1 MRDVIFTPQLAPMDR
16 GILST
21 IYIRPKKAMAEG
33 EVMDLLRT
41 AYAKERFV
49 RIVDHLPG
57 TKDTVDTNFC
67 DVTARVVRGR
77 ILLISCLD
85 NLVKGASGAAVQNFN
100 CLHGFPESTG
110 ML

>member
-1 MRDVIFTPQLAPMDR
+1 MVIFTPQLAPMDR

-21 IYIRPKKAMAEG
+21 IYAKPKGTLTEAAVMAC
-33 EVMDLLRT
+33 LRE
-41 AYAKERFV
+41 AYAGERFV
-49 RIVDHLPG
+49 RVVDHLPG

-67 DVTARVVRGR
+67 DVTARIVRGR
-77 ILLISCLD
+77 VLLISCLD

-100 CLHGFPESTG
+100 CLHSFPESTG